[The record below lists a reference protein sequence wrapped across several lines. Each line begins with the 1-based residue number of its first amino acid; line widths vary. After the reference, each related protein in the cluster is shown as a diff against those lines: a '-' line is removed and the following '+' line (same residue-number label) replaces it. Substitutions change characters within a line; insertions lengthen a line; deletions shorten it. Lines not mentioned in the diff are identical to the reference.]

1 MKILIIL
8 VLSIGVFSPITV
20 YAQDNSDFFSDFFS
34 KIIELFNNL
43 FSGIENKNTIKN
55 SDNYN
60 AKSDETQMEEGD
72 TIQFSQE
79 FIEKSKCDSNQRD
92 VQKIQC
98 LLRLKSNEWTNND
111 YNFMMDEYS
120 KRCGQ
125 FEAYPNCGIFY
136 NKIKDAYLYLKYEN

>member
-1 MKILIIL
+1 MKAPIIL
-8 VLSIGVFSPITV
+8 VLSVVVFSPLTV
-20 YAQDNSDFFSDFFS
+20 YAQDDSDFFSDFFS
-34 KIIELFNNL
+34 KIIEWFNNL

-60 AKSDETQMEEGD
+60 PNSDETQVKEMD
-72 TIQFSQE
+72 TTQHFQG
-79 FIEKSKCDSNQRD
+79 FIEESKCDSNQRD

-98 LLRLKSNEWTNND
+98 LLRLKSNEWIMDD

-125 FEAYPNCGIFY
+125 FEAYPNCGMFY
-136 NKIKDAYLYLKYEN
+136 NKIKDAYLYFKYEN